1 MTTRLI
7 ELVARLIDALRR
19 LLARTILFAVRF
31 YQSAISPLHGPCC
44 RFTPTC
50 SEYCVQA
57 IQKYGIVKG
66 LLKTAWR
73 VLRCAPW
80 SKGGYDPP

>member
-1 MTTRLI
+1 MTRLV
-7 ELVARLIDALRR
+7 ELATRIIALFRR
-19 LLARTILFAVRF
+19 LLVRAILFVVRF
-31 YQSAISPLHGPCC
+31 YQYAISPLHGPCC

-73 VLRCAPW
+73 ILRCAPW

>member
-7 ELVARLIDALRR
+7 ELIARLIDALRR
-19 LLARTILFAVRF
+19 LLARAILFAVRF

>member
-19 LLARTILFAVRF
+19 LLARAILFAVRF

-57 IQKYGIVKG
+57 ILKYGIVKG

>member
-19 LLARTILFAVRF
+19 LLVRTILFAVRF

-50 SEYCVQA
+50 SEYCVPA

>member
-7 ELVARLIDALRR
+7 ELVARLIDAIRR
-19 LLARTILFAVRF
+19 LLARAILFAVRF

>member
-7 ELVARLIDALRR
+7 ELVAWLIDALRR
-19 LLARTILFAVRF
+19 LLARAILFAVRF

>member
-1 MTTRLI
+1 MTT
-7 ELVARLIDALRR
+7 RLIDALRR
-19 LLARTILFAVRF
+19 LLARAILFAVRF

>member
-1 MTTRLI
+1 MTRVLEFAT
-7 ELVARLIDALRR
+7 RLIDAFRR
-19 LLARTILFAVRF
+19 LLVRALLFAVRF
-31 YQSAISPLHGPCC
+31 YQCAISPLHGPCC

-57 IQKYGIVKG
+57 ILKYGIVKG
-66 LLKTAWR
+66 LLKTTWR